1 MAYKASVVQI
11 HMCDFLTPTQI
22 PTVNTTHNSKLSAVK
37 TLLRIRG
44 YKELNEDQMKNV
56 HDLLGTEEISVVEI
70 VDQIENSPAERT
82 ARAVRNV
89 RSKASRIFGA
99 LSDIAKPASEK
110 K

>member
-1 MAYKASVVQI
+1 MDTK
-11 HMCDFLTPTQI
+11 
-22 PTVNTTHNSKLSAVK
+22 HNSKLSAVK

-56 HDLLGTEEISVVEI
+56 HDLLNTEQISVVEI

-82 ARAVRNV
+82 ARAIRNV